1 MPIGSLMRVAH
12 FSAVV
17 VGVALAVAVLPST
30 ADAGSAVR
38 LGKVQYDSPGGDT
51 GSNLSLNAEWV
62 TITNHAATK
71 RTMTG
76 WTLRDAQSH
85 VYRFPAFALAA
96 GASVRVH
103 TGRGTNGAHNLYWG
117 SGGYVWNNTGDKA
130 TLKNGAGTVLGTC
143 SWGSGAGY
151 VSC

>member
-1 MPIGSLMRVAH
+1 MPIGSLMRLAH
-12 FSAVV
+12 LSAVA
-17 VGVALAVAVLPST
+17 VGAALAVAVLPST
-30 ADAGSAVR
+30 ADAGSVVR

-71 RTMTG
+71 RSLTG

-85 VYRFPAFALAA
+85 VYRFPAFTLAA
-96 GASVRVH
+96 GASVG
-103 TGRGTNGAHNLYWG
+103 GRAGRCPTGAHTLYRG
-117 SGGYVWNNTGDKA
+117 SGGYIWNNTGDKA
-130 TLKNGAGTVLGTC
+130 TLKNGAGTVLDTC
-143 SWGSGAGY
+143 SWGSGAGV

>member
-1 MPIGSLMRVAH
+1 MPIGSLMRLAH
-12 FSAVV
+12 LSAVAV
-17 VGVALAVAVLPST
+17 VAALAVAVLPST

-38 LGKVQYDSPGGDT
+38 LRRLQYDSPGSDT
-51 GSNLSLNAEWV
+51 GSTLSLNAEWV

-85 VYRFPAFALAA
+85 VYRFPAFTLAA

-103 TGRGTNGAHNLYWG
+103 TGRGSNGAHHLYWG
-117 SGGYVWNNTGDKA
+117 SAGYIWNNTGDKG
-130 TLKNGAGTVLGTC
+130 TLKNSAGTVLDTC
-143 SWGSGAGY
+143 GWGSGSGV